1 MACGSCSTG
10 DDKNGGIPAGCNNNG
25 SCGTGGGCNKLNVF
39 DWLGNMSLPEGQTPC
54 DVVEIRFK
62 NSRKEFYRNVNNL
75 TLNVG
80 DIVATESSPGHDIGV
95 VSITGELV
103 KLQLKKKNVSYNS
116 EEIKKIYRKA
126 KQQDIDKWKEAQ
138 ALEVESM
145 FKSRTLA
152 LKLGLQ
158 MKISDVEY
166 QGDKSKAVFYYTA
179 EGRVDFR
186 ELIKVMADTFKV
198 RIEMKQIGARQEAGR
213 LGGIGS
219 CGRELCCATWLTD
232 FRTVSTSAAR
242 YQQLSLNPLKL
253 AGQCGKLKCCLNYEL
268 DSYLD
273 ALKEFP
279 DIDNRRLATDKGF
292 AFHQKTDIFKRI
304 IWWSYTSEPDVFVP
318 LTIART
324 KEIFKLNA
332 ENIKPADLLEPKQ
345 YKELEVA
352 KQPDYENVVGQDSL
366 TRFDTLKKSN
376 NKNKNQRKPQHHNKA
391 AATSVV
397 TDGAS
402 TSSATKPSTGSATNK
417 QNPNQNRPA
426 NPNQQKAA
434 NPNQNKPANPN
445 QNRPQNPNQQKAPNP
460 NQHKPKH
467 PASAGSAPNKDK
479 QNPAEKPNIP
489 HKKPVHNHKPKPKND
504 GPDKA

>member
-1 MACGSCSTG
+1 MACGTCSTG

-39 DWLGNMSLPEGQTPC
+39 DWLGNMSLPEGQVAC
-54 DVVEIRFK
+54 DVVEVRFK
-62 NSRKEFYRNVNNL
+62 NSRKEFYRNVHNL

-80 DIVATESSPGHDIGV
+80 DIIATESSPGHDIGV

-103 KLQLKKKNVSYNS
+103 RLQLKKKNISYDS

-179 EGRVDFR
+179 DGRVDFR

-198 RIEMKQIGARQEAGR
+198 RIEMRQIGARQEAAR
-213 LGGIGS
+213 LGAIGS
-219 CGRELCCATWLTD
+219 CGRELCCSTWLND

-279 DIDNRRLATDKGF
+279 EIDNRRLATEKGF
-292 AFHQKTDIFKRI
+292 AFHQKTDIFKRV
-304 IWWSYTSEPDVFVP
+304 IWWSYTSEPDVFIP
-318 LTIART
+318 LSIART

-332 ENIKPADLLEPKQ
+332 ENIKPNDLLEPKQ
-345 YKELEVA
+345 FKELDVV

-366 TRFDTLKKSN
+366 TRFDSLKKKN
-376 NKNKNQRKPQHHNKA
+376 NKPKHNNNNNRKP
-391 AATSVV
+391 
-397 TDGAS
+397 
-402 TSSATKPSTGSATNK
+402 
-417 QNPNQNRPA
+417 NPNQKPRPESLPNAVNTA
-426 NPNQQKAA
+426 NKSNLEGENKKERPIQEHKPK
-434 NPNQNKPANPN
+434 NPNQNKP
-445 QNRPQNPNQQKAPNP
+445 QHKPQNPNQNKPQNNGPLKQPPQKNAQQGQGP
-460 NQHKPKH
+460 KP
-467 PASAGSAPNKDK
+467 
-479 QNPAEKPNIP
+479 Q
-489 HKKPVHNHKPKPKND
+489 HKKPVHNHKPKPKPD
-504 GPDKA
+504 GNSNA

>member
-10 DDKNGGIPAGCNNNG
+10 QDKDSGIPAGCNSNG
-25 SCGTGGGCNKLNVF
+25 ACGTGSSCNKLHVF
-39 DWLGNMSLPEGQTPC
+39 DWLGNMRLPEGQTPC

-62 NSRKEFYRNVNNL
+62 NSRKEFFRNVHNL
-75 TLNVG
+75 PLNVG

-103 KLQLKKKNVSYNS
+103 RLQLKKKNVNYDS
-116 EEIKKIYRKA
+116 EEIKKVYRKA
-126 KQQDIDKWKEAQ
+126 KQQDVDKWREAQ
-138 ALEVESM
+138 ALEVETM
-145 FKSRTLA
+145 FKARTLA

-166 QGDKSKAVFYYTA
+166 QGDKSKAIFYYTA
-179 EGRVDFR
+179 DGRVDFR
-186 ELIKVMADTFKV
+186 ELIKVMADEFKV
-198 RIEMKQIGARQEAGR
+198 RIEMRQIGARQEAAR
-213 LGGIGS
+213 LGAIGS
-219 CGRELCCATWLTD
+219 CGRELCCSTWLND

-268 DSYLD
+268 DSYQD

-279 DIDNRRLATDKGF
+279 EIDNRRLATEKGF

-318 LTIART
+318 LSIART

-332 ENIKPADLLEPKQ
+332 EGQKPADLLEPKQ
-345 YKELEVA
+345 YKELQVV

-366 TRFDTLKKSN
+366 TRFDDRKKN
-376 NKNKNQRKPQHHNKA
+376 NNRPKHNHQNKKPQHNNNKGA
-391 AATSVV
+391 AHDKVNVQAPK
-397 TDGAS
+397 GE
-402 TSSATKPSTGSATNK
+402 
-417 QNPNQNRPA
+417 
-426 NPNQQKAA
+426 KAA
-434 NPNQNKPANPN
+434 NPNQNKPHNTNQASTGGPHKKPVHNHKPKNNNPN
-445 QNRPQNPNQQKAPNP
+445 Q
-460 NQHKPKH
+460 
-467 PASAGSAPNKDK
+467 ASAGAATNQNKAHNPN
-479 QNPAEKPNIP
+479 

-504 GPDKA
+504 NPPKE

>member
-1 MACGSCSTG
+1 MR
-10 DDKNGGIPAGCNNNG
+10 
-25 SCGTGGGCNKLNVF
+25 
-39 DWLGNMSLPEGQTPC
+39 LPEGQEPC

-103 KLQLKKKNVSYNS
+103 RLQLKKKAMSYDS
-116 EEIKKIYRKA
+116 TDIKKIYRKA
-126 KQQDIDKWKEAQ
+126 KQQDIDKWREAQ
-138 ALEVESM
+138 KLEVDTM
-145 FKSRTLA
+145 FKARTLA

-158 MKISDVEY
+158 MKISDVEF

-179 EGRVDFR
+179 DGRVDFR
-186 ELIKVMADTFKV
+186 ELIKVLADEFKV

-219 CGRELCCATWLTD
+219 CGRELCCATWLSD

-279 DIDNRRLATDKGF
+279 EIDNRRLATEKGF
-292 AFHQKTDIFKRI
+292 AFHQKTDIFKRV
-304 IWWSYTSEPDVFVP
+304 IWWSYTSEPDVFIP

-332 ENIKPADLLEPKQ
+332 ENIKPADLLEAKL
-345 YKELEVA
+345 YKEIAEA

-366 TRFDTLKKSN
+366 TRFDTKK
-376 NKNKNQRKPQHHNKA
+376 KPQHKSKH
-391 AATSVV
+391 
-397 TDGAS
+397 
-402 TSSATKPSTGSATNK
+402 
-417 QNPNQNRPA
+417 QNNNR
-426 NPNQQKAA
+426 K
-434 NPNQNKPANPN
+434 
-445 QNRPQNPNQQKAPNP
+445 PNP
-460 NQHKPKH
+460 NQKV
-467 PASAGSAPNKDK
+467 ASANATPGDEKTVKPLQESNPNKPQHK
-479 QNPAEKPNIP
+479 KPVHNHP
-489 HKKPVHNHKPKPKND
+489 PRPNNEGSEQPKPQHKKPVHNHPPKPSNGNNEQPKPQHKKPVHNHKPKPKND
-504 GPDKA
+504 NPPQA